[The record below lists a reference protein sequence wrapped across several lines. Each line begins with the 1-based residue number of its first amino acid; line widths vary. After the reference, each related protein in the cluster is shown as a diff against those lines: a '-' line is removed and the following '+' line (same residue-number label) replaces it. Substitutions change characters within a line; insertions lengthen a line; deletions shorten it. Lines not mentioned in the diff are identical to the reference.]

1 MKFEHFSGTDFC
13 YNVES
18 IAQVMKKQNDKGFN
32 EFWIST
38 ETPFPFMA
46 VLTNQS
52 FAYVHFFD
60 EEDSPGFSALSDA
73 DPEFDTDQVPVFY
86 TNNCSEIIEVEAG
99 CVLNIDKAIKIVQ
112 EFFNTRQMPDCIQWD
127 EM

>member
-1 MKFEHFSGTDFC
+1 MDKHRNTVPFYGGANEQIFC
-13 YNVES
+13 LC
-18 IAQVMKKQNDKGFN
+18 
-32 EFWIST
+32 T
-38 ETPFPFMA
+38 
-46 VLTNQS
+46 
-52 FAYVHFFD
+52 FFD

-86 TNNCSEIIEVEAG
+86 TNNCSEIIEVVAE